1 MSKIRV
7 RARAVD
13 MLGRQQIAGIP
24 TSLHELF
31 KNAYD
36 AYADHAEVD
45 FFRADG
51 SLLLRDDG
59 IGMTKEEFKNRW
71 LTLGTESKLGATK
84 EMEVP
89 YKDPDKPERPILGE
103 KGIGRLAIAAIG
115 RLVLILSKADRKGKL
130 QKTVASLIH
139 WSLFEVPGLDLD
151 DIEIPVE
158 EWDGEGVPDRA
169 FIEKK
174 MLSPIRKNITKLEA
188 AIPVETKNLILQDLD
203 NFQISPGILYSRLG
217 GLSLNNMRGTH
228 FLIHPVDPILEADID
243 QSDEKGFAPPLK
255 KNLIGFCNTMLPDAP
270 VPAITIAFRDHRIDG
285 SINDLIDPEQEFFTP
300 ADFKM
305 ADHHFDGKFDEY
317 GQFSGTIS
325 IYGGKPIKYIL
336 SWKETKG
343 RRTNCGPF
351 RLRMAYVQ
359 GWQHESKLPPELY
372 GPISTKLDQ
381 IGGMYVYRDDI
392 RILPYGNS
400 DYDWLAIERRRSKS
414 AKDAFFSYRR
424 TFGVVEI
431 NRKTNPALVEKAGR
445 EGFMEN
451 KAFRQMRDMIQNF
464 LIEVVKEY
472 FRKSGNLAKDFWRV
486 KEELQRQNELLK
498 KREKRAKVRKE
509 KFAKELAEFFQ
520 KLEQGIPSQQAREI
534 ENEIEEKLNKIKQTA
549 KEEPEAAAN
558 ELLKLE
564 SQEKS
569 RISSLRKQY
578 ELKKP
583 AGLGL
588 SKNQFENWKAYLREF
603 NEIENTVFKVLE
615 QKLREDISETVRFIP
630 GKFDQRRRIDF
641 ALQSVKK
648 QTERQAQK
656 IKKETTDEVREL
668 KERVIAEVKNHMSAL
683 NNMIEKTFSEIER
696 KDISELSDT
705 DIEQLQLKFEQELEG
720 AATRELSA
728 IESIRDQLGMVSDA
742 LINKES
748 IAEVTSALE
757 EQTESFKDQLDMYAE
772 MAQIGTAVGIVQHEF
787 STAFKMMENYI
798 KQLRGWAATNPQ
810 LNEIYSHIRLNFE
823 HLDEYMKAFAPFN
836 RRMHRRKIDIPGQ
849 ELRYYLENLFEDRMK
864 RHHVTLRGTRTF
876 DNFRISA
883 YPSTIYPCFMNL
895 VDNAIYWLTKDA
907 DGMARV
913 EKGKKEIR
921 LDADENGMF
930 VTDSGP
936 GVEARIAERIFE
948 FGYSKK
954 KGGRG
959 MGLYVSREILR
970 RDGLDLILV
979 KQGKGTAPIFQVV
992 RADNKEDE

>member
-31 KNAYD
+31 KNAHD
-36 AYADHAEVD
+36 AYADRAEVD

-59 IGMTKEEFKNRW
+59 IGMTKEEFESRW
-71 LTLGTESKLGATK
+71 LTLGTESKLGATE
-84 EMEVP
+84 EMAVP
-89 YKDPDKPERPILGE
+89 YRDPNKPTRQILGE

-115 RLVLILSKADRKGKL
+115 RMVLILSKAERNGKL
-130 QKTVASLIH
+130 HKTVSCLIH

-158 EWDGEGVPDRA
+158 EWNGNGVPDRV
-169 FIEKK
+169 FIEEK
-174 MLSPIRKNITKLEA
+174 MLYPIRNNIENLGSLIPSEMKKLM
-188 AIPVETKNLILQDLD
+188 LQDLD
-203 NFQISPGILYSRLG
+203 NFIISPDILYSRLG

-243 QSDEKGFAPPLK
+243 EAGEGDFAPPLK

-270 VPAITIAFRDHRIDG
+270 VPAMSIAFRDHRADG
-285 SINDLIDPEQEFFTP
+285 TINDLINPEHEFFTP

-305 ADHHFDGKFDEY
+305 ADQHFEGEFDEY
-317 GQFSGTIS
+317 GQFNGTLS
-325 IYGGKPIKYIL
+325 IYGGKPIKYTL
-336 SWKETKG
+336 SWGGAKG
-343 RRTNCGPF
+343 RRTSCGSF
-351 RLRMAYVQ
+351 RLKMAYVQ
-359 GWQHESKLPPELY
+359 GFAHESKLPLELY
-372 GPISTKLDQ
+372 GPITTKLDQ
-381 IGGMYVYRDDI
+381 IGGMYVYRDGI
-392 RILPYGNS
+392 RMLPYGNS
-400 DYDWLAIERRRSKS
+400 DYDWLAIERRRTKA
-414 AKDAFFSYRR
+414 AKDYYFSYRR

-431 NRKTNPALVEKAGR
+431 TRKANSALIEKAGR

-464 LIEVVKEY
+464 LIEVVREY
-472 FRKSGNLAKDFWRV
+472 FRKASDLAEDFWRV
-486 KEELQRQNELLK
+486 KSELNRQNELLR
-498 KREKRAKVRKE
+498 KREMRAKVRKV
-509 KFAKELAEFFQ
+509 KFAKELAGFFQ
-520 KLEQGIPSQQAREI
+520 KLEQGIPSQQAEEI
-534 ENEIEEKLNKIKQTA
+534 EKEIEEKLNGIKQTA
-549 KEEPEAAAN
+549 QEEPGAAAN
-558 ELLKLE
+558 ELLQLE

-603 NEIENTVFKVLE
+603 DELENTVFKVLE
-615 QKLREDISETVRFIP
+615 KNLREDMSETVRFIP
-630 GKFDQRRRIDF
+630 GKIDQRRRIDF
-641 ALQSVKK
+641 ALLGIKEK
-648 QTERQAQK
+648 TERQAQK
-656 IKKETTDEVREL
+656 IKKETNDEVREL
-668 KERVIAEVKNHMSAL
+668 TDRVISEVKGHMSVL
-683 NNMIEKTFSEIER
+683 NNIIEETLSEFER
-696 KDISELSDT
+696 NNLSELT
-705 DIEQLQLKFEQELEG
+705 EKDIEQLQFKFEKDLEN
-720 AATRELSA
+720 AAAKELSA
-728 IESIRDQLGMVSDA
+728 VESIRDQLGMVSDA
-742 LINKES
+742 LANNES

-787 STAFKMMENYI
+787 ATAFKMMENYI
-798 KQLRGWAATNPQ
+798 KQLRGWATTNPQ

-836 RRMHRRKIDIPGQ
+836 RRMHRRKIDISGQ
-849 ELRYYLENLFEDRMK
+849 ELRYYLENLFEDRVK
-864 RHHVTLRGTRTF
+864 RHHVTLRGTRAF
-876 DNFRISA
+876 DNYRISA

-895 VDNAIYWLTKDA
+895 VDNAIYWLTKDV
-907 DGMARV
+907 DGMARI

-970 RDGLDLILV
+970 RDGFDLILA
-979 KQGKGTAPIFQVV
+979 KQGKGISPIFQIV
-992 RADNKEDE
+992 RADDTKDG

>member
-31 KNAYD
+31 KNAHD

-51 SLLLRDDG
+51 SLLFRDDG
-59 IGMTKEEFKNRW
+59 VGMTKEEFENRW
-71 LTLGTESKLGATK
+71 LTLGTESKLGVTK

-139 WSLFEVPGLDLD
+139 WSFFEVPGLDLD

-158 EWDGEGVPDRA
+158 KWDGEGVPDRA
-169 FIEKK
+169 FIEEK
-174 MLSPIRKNITKLEA
+174 MLSPIRKNITKLGA
-188 AIPVETKNLILQDLD
+188 AIPVETKRLIMEDLD
-203 NFQISPGILYSRLG
+203 NFKISPGILYSRLG
-217 GLSLNNMRGTH
+217 GLSLNNTRGTH
-228 FLIHPVDPILEADID
+228 FLIYPVDPILEADID

-255 KNLIGFCNTMLPDAP
+255 KNLIGFYNTMLPDAP
-270 VPAITIAFRDHRIDG
+270 VPAITIVFRDHSIDG

-305 ADHHFDGKFDEY
+305 ADQHFEGEFDEY
-317 GQFSGTIS
+317 GQFNGTLS
-325 IYGGKPIKYIL
+325 IYGGKPIKYTL
-336 SWKETKG
+336 SWRGAKG
-343 RRTNCGPF
+343 RRTSCGPF
-351 RLRMAYVQ
+351 RLKMAYVQ
-359 GWQHESKLPPELY
+359 GLPHESKLPPELY
-372 GPISTKLDQ
+372 GPITEKLDQ
-381 IGGMYVYRDDI
+381 IGGMYVYRDGI

-400 DYDWLAIERRRSKS
+400 DYDWLAMERRRSKS
-414 AKDAFFSYRR
+414 AKDSFFSYRR

-431 NRKTNPALVEKAGR
+431 TRKSNFDLIEKAGR

-451 KAFRQMRDMIQNF
+451 KAFRQMRDMIKNF
-464 LIEVVKEY
+464 LIEVVREY
-472 FRKSGNLAKDFWRV
+472 FVKSSDLAEDFWRV
-486 KEELQRQNELLK
+486 KDELNRQNELLK
-498 KREKRAKVRKE
+498 KRAKRAGERKK
-509 KFAKELAEFFQ
+509 KFAAELGDFFR
-520 KLEQGIPSQQAREI
+520 KIEEGIPSQQAREI
-534 ENEIEEKLNKIKQTA
+534 EKEIKDKLNGIKQTA
-549 KEEPEAAAN
+549 REEPEAATN

-564 SQEKS
+564 SHEKS
-569 RISSLRKQY
+569 RSSSLRKQY

-603 NEIENTVFKVLE
+603 DELENTVFKVLE

-641 ALQSVKK
+641 ALQGVKK

-656 IKKETTDEVREL
+656 IKKETNDEVREL
-668 KERVIAEVKNHMSAL
+668 NDRVIAEVKDHMSAL
-683 NNMIEKTFSEIER
+683 KNMFENTSSEFER
-696 KDISELSDT
+696 KNLSELTDA
-705 DIEQLQLKFEQELEG
+705 DIEQVQLEFEKDLEG
-720 AATRELSA
+720 AAAGELSA
-728 IESIRDQLGMVSDA
+728 LESIRDQLGMVSDA
-742 LINKES
+742 LANNES

-787 STAFKMMENYI
+787 ATAFKMMENYI
-798 KQLRGWAATNPQ
+798 KQLRGWATTNPQ

-836 RRMHRRKIDIPGQ
+836 RRMHRRKIDISGQ
-849 ELRYYLENLFEDRMK
+849 EMRYYLENLFEDRMK
-864 RHHVTLRGTRTF
+864 RHHVTLRGTRAF

-921 LDADENGMF
+921 LDADKNGMF

-954 KGGRG
+954 RGGRG

-970 RDGLDLILV
+970 RDGLDLILA
-979 KQGKGTAPIFQVV
+979 KRGKRTAPIFQVV
-992 RADNKEDE
+992 RADNKEDK

>member
-59 IGMTKEEFKNRW
+59 IGMTKEEFENRW
-71 LTLGTESKLGATK
+71 LTLGTESKLGTTK
-84 EMEVP
+84 EMGVP
-89 YKDPDKPERPILGE
+89 YKDPNKPERPILGE

-130 QKTVASLIH
+130 HKTVASLIH

-174 MLSPIRKNITKLEA
+174 MLSPIRKNITNLGA
-188 AIPVETKNLILQDLD
+188 AIPFEIKKLILQDLD
-203 NFQISPGILYSRLG
+203 NFKISPDILYSHLG

-243 QSDEKGFAPPLK
+243 QSGEGDFAPPLK

-270 VPAITIAFRDHRIDG
+270 VPAITIAFRDHRADG
-285 SINDLIDPEQEFFTP
+285 TINDLINPEQEFFTP

-305 ADHHFDGKFDEY
+305 ADHHFDGEFDEY
-317 GQFSGTIS
+317 GQFNGTIS
-325 IYGGKPIKYIL
+325 IYGGKVIKYTL
-336 SWKETKG
+336 SWKGAKG

-351 RLRMAYVQ
+351 RLKMAYVQ
-359 GWQHESKLPPELY
+359 GLQHESKLPPELY
-372 GPISTKLDQ
+372 GPIIKKMDQ
-381 IGGMYVYRDDI
+381 IGGMYVYRDGI

-400 DYDWLAIERRRSKS
+400 DYDWLAIERRRTKA
-414 AKDAFFSYRR
+414 AKDYFFSYRR
-424 TFGVVEI
+424 TFGVVET
-431 NRKTNPALVEKAGR
+431 NRNANPALVEKAGR

-451 KAFRQMRDMIQNF
+451 KAFRQMRNIIQNF
-464 LIEVVKEY
+464 LIEVVREY
-472 FRKSGNLAKDFWRV
+472 FRKTSGLAENFWRV
-486 KEELQRQNELLK
+486 KNELNRQNELLK
-498 KREKRAKVRKE
+498 KREKRAKERKA
-509 KFAKELAEFFQ
+509 KFAKELAGFFQ

-534 ENEIEEKLNKIKQTA
+534 ENEIEEKLNGIKQTA
-549 KEEPEAAAN
+549 REEPEAAVN

-564 SQEKS
+564 SQEKA
-569 RISSLRKQY
+569 RIARLRKEY

-603 NEIENTVFKVLE
+603 DEVENTVFKVLE

-641 ALQSVKK
+641 ALQGVKK

-656 IKKETTDEVREL
+656 LKKETNDEVREL
-668 KERVIAEVKNHMSAL
+668 NDRIIAEVKDHMSAL
-683 NNMIEKTFSEIER
+683 KNIIEKTSSDLER
-696 KDISELSDT
+696 QNLSELTDT
-705 DIEQLQLKFEQELEG
+705 DIEQLQLKIENDLGNAAAKEFFALE
-720 AATRELSA
+720 SM
-728 IESIRDQLGMVSDA
+728 RDQLGMLSDA
-742 LINKES
+742 LANNES

-787 STAFKMMENYI
+787 ATAFKMMENYI
-798 KQLRGWAATNPQ
+798 KQLRGWATTNPQ

-836 RRMHRRKIDIPGQ
+836 RRMHRRKIDISGQ

-864 RHHVTLRGTRTF
+864 RHHVTLRGTRAF

-959 MGLYVSREILR
+959 MGLYVSRQILR
-970 RDGLDLILV
+970 RDGLDIILT
-979 KQGKGTAPIFQVV
+979 KHGKGTSPIFQVV
-992 RADNKEDE
+992 RVDNKEDE